1 MVGNK
6 NKINHPLP
14 DHGNGRKRIE
24 AWIIC
29 SAAIISTC
37 SWRTWASSVLRSKA
51 AAGTRLLR
59 GTLGVTPKSHIP
71 GVFSFCLN
79 EPLDLHM
86 QQSGD
91 EICKK
96 EERLWSPVGSSGSS
110 WRKVRIERCGF
121 ARVFQVR
128 HAWELK
134 IANTQK
140 FPARSLNTKQ
150 L

>member
-1 MVGNK
+1 MLGNK

-24 AWIIC
+24 AWIVC

-37 SWRTWASSVLRSKA
+37 SWRTWASPVLRSKA
-51 AAGTRLLR
+51 VAGTRLLR
-59 GTLGVTPKSHIP
+59 GTLGVTPKITHP
-71 GVFSFCLN
+71 WCVQLLPEPATRFTPAGVRRWGF
-79 EPLDLHM
+79 
-86 QQSGD
+86 Q
-91 EICKK
+91 K

-110 WRKVRIERCGF
+110 WRKVCIERCGF